1 VVGGLG
7 DSWRKVVEE
16 ALGSL
21 VPVYDKMNKVMSFG
35 KDIEWRK
42 TGIKIAFKGGERI
55 LDAGCGP
62 GVMAEVLK
70 QVYPDAKLVL
80 MDALWV
86 MLETAKKRTRGFA
99 QDYVRAVFE
108 KLPFKDQSFDG
119 IMMGFSF
126 RDSKDMESALDELA
140 RVLSPQGVL
149 LIVDISKPDNVVARA
164 LIGFYWHYLVPVMA
178 MLFAPRFWKHYKV
191 LHTTYTKLP
200 KNSQLKAL
208 VQKRFE
214 EVHMITRMMGGLLIL
229 VARKP
234 QKTITWR
241 L

>member
-7 DSWRKVVEE
+7 NSWRKVVEE

-86 MLETAKKRTRGFA
+86 MLETAKK
-99 QDYVRAVFE
+99 
-108 KLPFKDQSFDG
+108 KDTW
-119 IMMGFSF
+119 F
-126 RDSKDMESALDELA
+126 RS
-140 RVLSPQGVL
+140 
-149 LIVDISKPDNVVARA
+149 
-164 LIGFYWHYLVPVMA
+164 
-178 MLFAPRFWKHYKV
+178 
-191 LHTTYTKLP
+191 
-200 KNSQLKAL
+200 
-208 VQKRFE
+208 
-214 EVHMITRMMGGLLIL
+214 GL
-229 VARKP
+229 RKSCF
-234 QKTITWR
+234 
-241 L
+241 